1 MSINDK
7 ETLSQ
12 LMDGEWQDLN
22 PSKSVEAACAD
33 EELKA
38 TWSRYHLIR
47 DVIRND
53 AIAVD
58 TSLSSRIS
66 QAIADEPTYSNVSA
80 IASVG
85 NAHTDR
91 ASTDAMTDG
100 MSGDGVAAET
110 SSVVKPLSNKS
121 GGSRNWG
128 MGISGVALAACVALA
143 TVLGLN
149 FWRGAPESGLNN
161 PVQTVAGGTS
171 ATAPNVVIP
180 EVEFVANTGI
190 YWETP
195 QPTRS
200 AAAEQRLNM
209 LLSAHI
215 ENSPT
220 AERTGLLPYSRLVGY
235 DEVQPDQ
242 SPEQ

>member
-1 MSINDK
+1 MSIDDK

-53 AIAVD
+53 AISVD
-58 TSLSSRIS
+58 TSLASRIS
-66 QAIADEPTYSNVSA
+66 QAVADEPSYTNVSA
-80 IASVG
+80 IGHSAGSSTVSSAVNESAAIDPSAPASRDTAG
-85 NAHTDR
+85 
-91 ASTDAMTDG
+91 
-100 MSGDGVAAET
+100 T
-110 SSVVKPLSNKS
+110 SARTSK
-121 GGSRNWG
+121 WG
-128 MGISGVALAACVALA
+128 MGMSGVALAACVALA

-149 FWRGAPESGLNN
+149 FWQGAPDSAGPGLDTAQSS
-161 PVQTVAGGTS
+161 PASVQGA
-171 ATAPNVVIP
+171 VIP
-180 EVEFVANTGI
+180 EVEFVSNNGI

-195 QPTRS
+195 EPSRS
-200 AAAEQRLNM
+200 AAAEKRLNM

-235 DEVQPDQ
+235 DEVA
-242 SPEQ
+242 PE

>member
-22 PSKSVEAACAD
+22 PSKSVESACAD

-53 AIAVD
+53 AVAVD

-80 IASVG
+80 IAGAG
-85 NAHTDR
+85 NVRTDNV
-91 ASTDAMTDG
+91 STDAFTADG
-100 MSGDGVAAET
+100 GVKAERL
-110 SSVVKPLSNKS
+110 SAEPISNAKPS
-121 GGSRNWG
+121 GSRKWG

-161 PVQTVAGGTS
+161 PIQTVAGGTPV
-171 ATAPNVVIP
+171 TAPNVVIP

-235 DEVQPDQ
+235 DEV